1 MCCRQEVFIG
11 NPHLK
16 FYFLILLMSTVDI
29 LALVV
34 MSPEVG
40 VELLS
45 SLGTF
50 PVCVLV
56 LHLVL
61 YLDSIIPDNVCKDL
75 LGM

>member
-1 MCCRQEVFIG
+1 MFIG

-16 FYFLILLMSTVDI
+16 FYFLILLMSTVEI

-40 VELLS
+40 VELS

-50 PVCVLV
+50 PVCVQCVLV
-56 LHLVL
+56 LHLLL
-61 YLDSIIPDNVCKDL
+61 YLDSIVPDI
-75 LGM
+75 

>member
-34 MSPEVG
+34 MPPEVG
-40 VELLS
+40 VELS

-56 LHLVL
+56 LHLLL